1 MMRIIQLL
9 DQKNHY
15 LEKFYALGEETLS
28 QLSEGQ
34 FNDVEGFYQ
43 NREKIL
49 EMIRYIDF
57 EVNEAQNAITE
68 EVDTES
74 RQEVKARLK
83 VKEVYVS
90 QILDQDLSIMSFIE
104 QVKTEII
111 RELQQ
116 VKQAKRAVGGYKTRS
131 FSHRLDEEA

>member
-15 LEKFYALGEETLS
+15 LEKFYALGEGVLNELS
-28 QLSEGQ
+28 KGQ
-34 FNDVEGFYQ
+34 FEDVEGFYQ

-57 EVNEAQNAITE
+57 EVNEAQNAMTE
-68 EVDTES
+68 TVDAET
-74 RQEVKARLK
+74 RQEVKERLK

-104 QVKTEII
+104 QVKSDII

-116 VKQAKRAVGGYKTRS
+116 VKQAKKAVGGYKTRS
-131 FSHRLDEEA
+131 YSHRLNEEA

>member
-1 MMRIIQLL
+1 MTRIIQLL

-15 LEKFYALGEETLS
+15 LEKFYSLGEQTLKE
-28 QLSEGQ
+28 LSMGQ

-49 EMIRYIDF
+49 EMIRYIDY
-57 EVNEAQNAITE
+57 EVNEAQGQITDD
-68 EVDTES
+68 VDATTKS
-74 RQEVKARLK
+74 EVKERLK
-83 VKEVYVS
+83 IKEVYVS

-104 QVKTEII
+104 QVKTDII

-116 VKQAKRAVGGYKTRS
+116 VTKAKKAVGGYKTRS
-131 FSHRLDEEA
+131 YSHRLNEEA

>member
-1 MMRIIQLL
+1 MTRIIQLL

-15 LEKFYALGEETLS
+15 LEKFYALGEEALTELS
-28 QLSEGQ
+28 KGQ
-34 FNDVEGFYQ
+34 FNDIESFYD

-57 EVNEAQNAITE
+57 EVNEAQNQITE
-68 EVDTES
+68 EVDSVS
-74 RQEVKARLK
+74 RQEVKERLK

-104 QVKTEII
+104 QVKSEII

-116 VKQAKRAVGGYKTRS
+116 VKQAKKAVGGYKTRQ
-131 FSHRLDEEA
+131 FKHTLNEEA

>member
-1 MMRIIQLL
+1 MTRIIQLL

-15 LEKFYALGEETLS
+15 LEKFYSLGEQTLKE
-28 QLSEGQ
+28 LSTGQ
-34 FNDVEGFYQ
+34 FNDIDGFYQ

-49 EMIRYIDF
+49 EMIRYIDY
-57 EVNEAQNAITE
+57 EVNEAQSKITT
-68 EVDTES
+68 EVDEVS
-74 RQEVKARLK
+74 KKEVKERLK

-104 QVKTEII
+104 QVKTDII

-116 VKQAKRAVGGYKTRS
+116 ATKAKKAVGGYKTRS
-131 FSHRLDEEA
+131 YGHRLNEEA